1 VSLSAEEMAELDAA
15 LSLEKVAGPRYNEK
29 QMAQVDR

>member
-1 VSLSAEEMAELDAA
+1 MTQLDAA
-15 LSLEKVAGPRYNEK
+15 LAPEKVAGPRYSDK

>member
-1 VSLSAEEMAELDAA
+1 VSLSAQEMAALDAA
-15 LSLEKVAGPRYNEK
+15 LAPEKVSGPRYSKK